1 MFNGEL
7 DYLGFRIRNLFNNPI
22 NIYPFPRAFDFPNNY
37 TKKDRYL
44 GFSVLK
50 KREDFNYNGNHL
62 KFNEELHKKLTT
74 FKGIKI
80 YITFG
85 TIPDIHFKEY
95 MRIIKVLVESLL
107 NIGGVL
113 IIISDAQKLEIQ
125 NKSVIEFHGL
135 PQLKILEYVDL
146 MINHGGLN
154 SVIEGIYFK
163 IPQII
168 IPINESWDQM
178 GNGSRV
184 EYHKIGMMLLKSQTF
199 QNDLTQKLKLF
210 LTNIN
215 EYQNSVNNLYLKC
228 LLP

>member
-1 MFNGEL
+1 
-7 DYLGFRIRNLFNNPI
+7 
-22 NIYPFPRAFDFPNNY
+22 
-37 TKKDRYL
+37 
-44 GFSVLK
+44 
-50 KREDFNYNGNHL
+50 
-62 KFNEELHKKLTT
+62 
-74 FKGIKI
+74 
-80 YITFG
+80 
-85 TIPDIHFKEY
+85 
-95 MRIIKVLVESLL
+95 
-107 NIGGVL
+107 L